1 MEQRI
6 LGLDVSILN
15 PLARL
20 CIGARIL
27 WWKLDLVD
35 SNQLQVSYR

>member
-20 CIGARIL
+20 WIGARIL

-35 SNQLQVSYR
+35 SNEQQVSCR